1 MRKAGRILSMFI
13 ALSVFAG
20 IGGSVWAVE
29 ADKVNINTA
38 SEKELTQL
46 GGIGVAKAAEIMKYR
61 ESNGPF
67 GSPEDLMNVKG
78 IGPKTFESNKDRIS
92 VGQADTEISEETKVS
107 VKEKASEESDKN
119 FSEEK
124 KVSEEKAVPSDTK
137 FSEEEKSSGKE
148 KVSEEKTG
156 QSEKNVSE
164 EKKEVS
170 KKKKKK
176 ASDDDKESSEE

>member
-1 MRKAGRILSMFI
+1 MRKTGRILSLFVAM
-13 ALSVFAG
+13 SVFAG
-20 IGGSVWAVE
+20 MTGFVWAVE

-46 GGIGVAKAAEIMKYR
+46 GGIGVAKAAEIVKYR
-61 ESNGPF
+61 EANGPF
-67 GSPEDLMNVKG
+67 GNPEDLMNVKG
-78 IGPKTFESNKDRIS
+78 IGPKTFESNKDRIA
-92 VGQADTEISEETKVS
+92 VGKPDTEISEETKGS

-119 FSEEK
+119 VSEEK
-124 KVSEEKAVPSDTK
+124 KVSEEEAGASDIK
-137 FSEEEKSSGKE
+137 VSEEE

-156 QSEKNVSE
+156 QSENNVSE

-176 ASDDDKESSEE
+176 ASDDKPSEE

>member
-1 MRKAGRILSMFI
+1 MRKAGRILLLFI

-20 IGGSVWAVE
+20 IGGFVWAVE

-46 GGIGVAKAAEIMKYR
+46 GGIGVAKAAEIVKYR

-78 IGPKTFESNKDRIS
+78 IGPKTFESNKDRIA
-92 VGQADTEISEETKVS
+92 VGKPDTEISEETKGS

-119 FSEEK
+119 VPEET

-156 QSEKNVSE
+156 QSENNVSE

-170 KKKKKK
+170 KK
-176 ASDDDKESSEE
+176 SI